1 MPGRSLA
8 ATSYPASLLKEVVML
23 LGLFF
28 AVVGCT
34 LFGFFV
40 GLFAFKVKSRWCP
53 QCGSTT
59 SAIVGRHQ
67 HVHVRH

>member
-1 MPGRSLA
+1 
-8 ATSYPASLLKEVVML
+8 ML
-23 LGLFF
+23 LNLFF

-34 LFGFFV
+34 LLGFFA

-59 SAIVGRHQ
+59 TAIVGRH
-67 HVHVRH
+67 HHAPNARR